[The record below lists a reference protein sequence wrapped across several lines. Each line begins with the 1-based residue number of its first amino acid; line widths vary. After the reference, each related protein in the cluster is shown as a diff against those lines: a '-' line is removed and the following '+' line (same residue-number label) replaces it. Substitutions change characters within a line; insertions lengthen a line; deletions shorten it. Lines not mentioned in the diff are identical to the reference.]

1 MVRFTGKAKE
11 TVKMP
16 SKPIPVGYKVWVM
29 ADSGYFLQWSFH
41 AKGEGPVGLNTKEE
55 YLDLALTQAIVA
67 HLLNQLP
74 LPLTPDH
81 GYHCFMDNLFS
92 TPKLF
97 GLLRTKNIAA
107 TGTTRPRRVTS
118 KQLVAI
124 KASELKK
131 DSLLWGTIYVRKH
144 TLAEVIQFGFKDNA
158 FVLVLSTAF
167 IGYEDRIWKTRRQPL
182 KTSTCAKTARIPFAG

>member
-55 YLDLALTQAIVA
+55 YPDLAPTQAIVA

-74 LPLTPDH
+74 LPPTPDH

-92 TPKLF
+92 TPELF
-97 GLLRTKNIAA
+97 SLLHTRNIAT

-124 KASELKK
+124 KASKSKK
-131 DSLLWGTIYVRKH
+131 DYISSGTV
-144 TLAEVIQFGFKDNA
+144 
-158 FVLVLSTAF
+158 
-167 IGYEDRIWKTRRQPL
+167 
-182 KTSTCAKTARIPFAG
+182 

>member
-29 ADSGYFLQWSFH
+29 ADSGYFLQWNFH

-55 YLDLALTQAIVA
+55 YLDLAPTQAIVA
-67 HLLNQLP
+67 YLLNQLP
-74 LPLTPDH
+74 PPLTPNH
-81 GYHCFMDNLFS
+81 RYHCFMDNLFS
-92 TPKLF
+92 TPELF
-97 GLLRTKNIAA
+97 NLLRTKNIAA
-107 TGTTRPRRVTS
+107 IGTTRPGRVTS

-131 DSLLWGTIYVRKH
+131 DSVPWGTVYVRNRDGH
-144 TLAEVIQFGFKDNA
+144 RTNLPN
-158 FVLVLSTAF
+158 L
-167 IGYEDRIWKTRRQPL
+167 R
-182 KTSTCAKTARIPFAG
+182 PFEYIISEQGLISNESSEQG